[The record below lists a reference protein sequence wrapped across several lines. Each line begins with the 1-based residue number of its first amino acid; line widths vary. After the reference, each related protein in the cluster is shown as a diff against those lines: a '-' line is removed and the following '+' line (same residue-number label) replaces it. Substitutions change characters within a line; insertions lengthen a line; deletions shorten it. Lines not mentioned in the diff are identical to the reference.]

1 MTDRSTG
8 DRCRV
13 VVAGLGDTGVL
24 SAIHLARRLSRDV
37 DVIGISAKPEL
48 VSGQELGLRLTRPAT
63 WARDYRV
70 AFDRYRGLDRVR
82 VVHGLATALD
92 PEAREVRVL
101 AADGTTRTEPYDVLV
116 VATGVENGFWRR
128 AELESAGD
136 VDAGLRCAHE
146 RLAGARSVVV
156 VGGGAAAVGA
166 ATNLATVWPD
176 KQVDLFFPGE
186 RPLPRHHP
194 RVWRRLR
201 GRLTGLGVGLH
212 PGHRAELPADADD
225 LAADLAA
232 GTVRWQTGQPPVAA
246 DAVLWAVG
254 RVRPNTTW
262 LPPRLLDEDGFVRV
276 GRDLRVPG
284 ADGVFAVGDVAATD
298 PLRTSA
304 RNAGHLVLAHNV
316 RAHLRGGRLQEYRP
330 PRHRWG
336 SVIGPQAD
344 GLIVFAPDGRG
355 YRIPALV
362 DRYVVR
368 AVVVAWGI
376 YRGIRR
382 R

>member
-1 MTDRSTG
+1 MSRA
-8 DRCRV
+8 RV

-24 SAIHLARRLSRDV
+24 SAIHLSRHAEV
-37 DVIGISAKPEL
+37 VGISTKPEM

-63 WARDYRV
+63 WAREYRIP
-70 AFDRYRGLDRVR
+70 FHRYRGLDRVR
-82 VVHGLATALD
+82 VVHGEVAGVDLG
-92 PEAREVRVL
+92 ARQVEVRL
-101 AADGTTRTEPYDVLV
+101 AGGGATTEAYDVLV
-116 VATGVENGFWRR
+116 VATGVTNGFWRR
-128 AELESAGD
+128 PDLQSTEEVSA
-136 VDAGLRCAHE
+136 ALAAAHE
-146 RLAGARSVVV
+146 RLAVAGSVAV

-186 RPLPRHHP
+186 RPLPHHHP
-194 RVWRRLR
+194 RVWRRLER
-201 GRLTGLGVGLH
+201 RLTGLGVGLH
-212 PGHRAELPADADD
+212 PEHRAALPPGGVPDEL
-225 LAADLAA
+225 
-232 GTVRWQTGQPPVAA
+232 GTGPVHWQTGQPPTDA

-254 RVRPNTTW
+254 RVRPNTAW
-262 LPPRLLDEDGFVRV
+262 APPELLDDHGFVRV
-276 GRDLRVPG
+276 DPDLRVPG
-284 ADGVFAVGDVAATD
+284 TDGVFAVGDVAATD

-316 RAHLRGGRLQEYRP
+316 RAHLRGGRLRAYKP
-330 PRHRWG
+330 PRRRWG

-355 YRIPALV
+355 FRVPAVV
-362 DRYVVR
+362 DRYLLR

-382 R
+382 G